1 MLCSSDCPGGAREG
15 ISVEGT
21 GLLAVIKGTRAK
33 LRGNIR
39 ASFTPTE
46 ASARLTPKSPWC
58 WRDPMPGEKVR
69 GPHQSQL
76 ATMPQRSHQLAK
88 AGPAWQNQ
96 KRLRQAGDL
105 ILPSEFEARLQRVVH

>member
-1 MLCSSDCPGGAREG
+1 M
-15 ISVEGT
+15 EGT

-39 ASFTPTE
+39 AMGGSSDPSFTPTE

-76 ATMPQRSHQLAK
+76 ATMPPKVPPAGQSRSCMAEPEK
-88 AGPAWQNQ
+88 A
-96 KRLRQAGDL
+96 QA
-105 ILPSEFEARLQRVVH
+105 SW